1 MSPYR
6 QSKNATNILSSLPI
20 FILEPMELSIVI
32 PVYNEEENVGP
43 LIGEIEV
50 ALSALG
56 KSYEVVVVDDG
67 SRDGTFLKLRQ
78 MHQCLPQ
85 LKVIGLKR
93 NFGQTAALAAG
104 LAHAQGKVVI
114 LMDGDAQNDPADIP
128 ALLAKLDEGNDLV
141 AGWRHNRQD
150 PFFNRRLP
158 SMIANRLISLTTHV
172 KLHDYGC
179 TLKALRQ
186 DVAKSLR
193 LYGEM
198 HRFIPAI
205 AYERGA
211 RIAELKVNHRPRLR
225 GQSKYGMARTL
236 RVVLDLLTVKFLSS
250 YSTRPSHVFGPI
262 GIGSGLAGFA
272 IGLYLTV
279 QKFFYG
285 QEIGA
290 RPLLL
295 LGILLIFIGF
305 QFVTMGLLG
314 EMLART
320 YHESQDRPIYVVGEI
335 LERRTGA

>member
-1 MSPYR
+1 MD
-6 QSKNATNILSSLPI
+6 LSV
-20 FILEPMELSIVI
+20 VI
-32 PVYNEEENVGP
+32 PVYNEEENVEP
-43 LIGEIEV
+43 LIVEIEA
-50 ALSALG
+50 ALAPLG
-56 KSYEVVVVDDG
+56 KSYEIVMVDDG
-67 SRDGTFLKLRQ
+67 SKDATFAKLRSI
-78 MHQCLPQ
+78 HERLGQ
-85 LKVIGLKR
+85 LKVVRLKR

-104 LAHAQGKVVI
+104 LARARGAVVI
-114 LMDGDAQNDPADIP
+114 LMDGDGQNDPADIP
-128 ALLAKLDEGNDLV
+128 ALLRKLDEGNDLV

-150 PFFNRRLP
+150 PFLNRRLP
-158 SMIANRLISLTTHV
+158 SMIANQLISFTTHV

-179 TLKALRQ
+179 TLKAMRQ
-186 DVAKSLR
+186 DVAKNLR

-225 GQSKYGMARTL
+225 GTSKYGISRTL

-262 GIGSGLAGFA
+262 GLGSALLGFI
-272 IGLYLTV
+272 IGLYLSA
-279 QKFFYG
+279 QKLLYG
-285 QEIGA
+285 QDIGG

-295 LGILLIFIGF
+295 LSILLIFIGF

-320 YHESQDRPIYVVGEI
+320 YHESQDRPVYVVGEF
-335 LERRTGA
+335 LEGGIGA

>member
-1 MSPYR
+1 
-6 QSKNATNILSSLPI
+6 
-20 FILEPMELSIVI
+20 MELSVVI
-32 PVYNEEENVGP
+32 PVYNEEENVEP

-50 ALSALG
+50 AMSALG

-78 MHQCLPQ
+78 IHQRVPQ

-104 LAHAQGKVVI
+104 LAHAHGDVVI
-114 LMDGDAQNDPADIP
+114 LMDGDGQNDPADIP
-128 ALLAKLDEGNDLV
+128 PLLAKLDEGNDLV

-150 PFFNRRLP
+150 PFLNRRLP
-158 SMIANRLISLTTHV
+158 SMIANRLISLTTRV

-225 GQSKYGMARTL
+225 GQSKYGITRTL

-272 IGLYLTV
+272 IGLHLTV
-279 QKFFYG
+279 QKVFYG
-285 QEIGA
+285 QDIGA

-320 YHESQDRPIYVVGEI
+320 YHESQDRPVYVVGEI
-335 LERRTGA
+335 LEWRPEV